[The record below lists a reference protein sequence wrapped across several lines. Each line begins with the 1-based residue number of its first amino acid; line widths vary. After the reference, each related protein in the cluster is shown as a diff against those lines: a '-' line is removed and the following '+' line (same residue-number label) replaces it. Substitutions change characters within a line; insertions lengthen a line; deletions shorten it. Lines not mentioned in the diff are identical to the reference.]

1 MDLNVLLT
9 NLTVIGFMIW
19 LCYLIAVG
27 CGIRFKKSNRPAR
40 QKLYSR
46 TGKVLLKDEPKPN
59 RRYWIKYD
67 LLYDWG
73 ANSHFNRYYRTY
85 FGARLAAF
93 YHARIGSWGGD
104 VVLID
109 RYKEIDARNKEGNI
123 I

>member
-27 CGIRFKKSNRPAR
+27 CGVRFKKYDRPAR
-40 QKLYSR
+40 QELYSR
-46 TGKVLLKDEPKPN
+46 QGKAALQDEPKPN
-59 RRYWIKYD
+59 RRYWIRYD
-67 LLYDWG
+67 LIYDWG
-73 ANSHFNRYYRTY
+73 ASSQFSGYYRTY
-85 FGARLAAF
+85 LGARIAAF

-109 RYKEIDARNKEGNI
+109 RYKEIDERSKSRN
-123 I
+123 